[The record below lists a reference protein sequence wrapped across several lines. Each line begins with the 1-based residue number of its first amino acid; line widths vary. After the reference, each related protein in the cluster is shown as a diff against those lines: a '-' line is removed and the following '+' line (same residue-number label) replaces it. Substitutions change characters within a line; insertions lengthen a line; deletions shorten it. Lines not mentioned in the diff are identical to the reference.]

1 LSLFTVL
8 EDTAKVLNLYAILMV
23 WRLVQKFNEFLFS
36 NLMPSS

>member
-23 WRLVQKFNEFLFS
+23 WWLAEKFNEFLFLS
-36 NLMPSS
+36 LMPNS